1 MRRTPLG
8 RLLAILL
15 TFGLIAA
22 ACGSDDTADSAASD
36 DTSSDSSDASTD
48 AEDTSSD
55 SDDASSDSAD
65 AEVVESGLEGTL
77 RVLIHQNPPGVEF
90 MENFSAEFEAANPGV
105 TVDLTV
111 VNADDIPTI
120 NQTRLNAKDID
131 VTTIS
136 VTGFANAVQPFM
148 TGADSPYWQQLI
160 EAGLLMDLNGQ
171 DYLANYD
178 QAAIDGSTFNGGT
191 YALSLGR
198 TSYSGM
204 FVNTDILSDIG
215 AEMPTT
221 WDELVSTCEAAKEGG
236 YKCAVAGGSDGW
248 PIFVGTYGLL
258 GSLYPD
264 QSALVEGL
272 WDGSV
277 TWDDETGIQ
286 LFERYEYYANDMLDA
301 ESAGLT
307 GDSAAQRYA
316 AGDVLFGPMGAWN
329 AGPVADNA
337 EFGWE
342 YIPFPGSDDAANNQ
356 TLYGKDDMSLAVAA
370 DTPVADIAHA
380 YLAAFSEPDNYNA
393 FANATNY
400 LPTQPTAA
408 LESALGTSIA
418 PILQAGNFAIGF
430 EQLFVGPT
438 GAGQWANAKDGALW
452 MYNGD
457 FTDPAAAAAQAQADL
472 AAGLAG

>member
-1 MRRTPLG
+1 MRSTRMKLLA
-8 RLLAILL
+8 LLAIMAML
-15 TFGLIAA
+15 AA
-22 ACGSDDTADSAASD
+22 ACGGSDDAASD
-36 DTSSDSSDASTD
+36 GTSDATDTAADDGSTDDGSTDDGSADDGAADDSSTN
-48 AEDTSSD
+48 
-55 SDDASSDSAD
+55 
-65 AEVVESGLEGTL
+65 SGLEGTL

-90 MENFSAEFEAANPGV
+90 MENFNSEFEAANPGV
-105 TVDLTV
+105 SIDMTV
-111 VNADDIPTI
+111 VNADDIPTV

-136 VTGFANAVQPFM
+136 VTGFANAVQPYM

-160 EAGLLMDLNGQ
+160 EAGLLMDLSGQ
-171 DYLANYD
+171 PYLANYD
-178 QAAIDGSTFNGGT
+178 QAAIDGSSFDGGV

-204 FVNTDILSDIG
+204 FVNEDILAEVGVDI
-215 AEMPTT
+215 PTT
-221 WDELVSTCEAAKEGG
+221 WDELVSACEAVKDAGF
-236 YKCAVAGGSDGW
+236 KCAVAGGQDAW
-248 PIFVGTYGLL
+248 PVFVGTYGLL

-264 QSALVEGL
+264 QQALVEGL

-277 TWDDETGIQ
+277 KWDDEQGIK
-286 LFERYEYYANDMLDA
+286 LFERYDYYANDMLDA

-316 AGDVLFGPMGAWN
+316 AGDVAFGPMGAWN
-329 AGPVADNA
+329 AGAVADNA
-337 EFGWE
+337 GFEWE
-342 YIPFPGSDDAANNQ
+342 YIPFPGSDDAADNQ
-356 TLYGKDDMSLAVAA
+356 TLFGKDDMSFAVAA
-370 DTPVADIAHA
+370 DTPVPDIAHA

-430 EQLFVGPT
+430 EQLFVQPK
-438 GAGQWANAKDGALW
+438 GAGQWHNAKDGALW

-457 FTDPAAAAAQAQADL
+457 FTDPAVAAEQAQADL
-472 AAGLAG
+472 EAGLAG

>member
-1 MRRTPLG
+1 MRRTTIG

-15 TFGLIAA
+15 TLGLIAA
-22 ACGSDDTADSAASD
+22 ACGSDDSTDSASSDDTSDDSSD
-36 DTSSDSSDASTD
+36 DTSSDT
-48 AEDTSSD
+48 
-55 SDDASSDSAD
+55 AD
-65 AEVVESGLEGTL
+65 SGLEGTL

-90 MENFSAEFEAANPGV
+90 MEGFNADFEAANPGV
-105 TVDLTV
+105 SVDMTV

-136 VTGFANAVQPFM
+136 VTGFANGVQPYM

-160 EAGLLMDLNGQ
+160 EAGLLMDLTGQ
-171 DYLANYD
+171 PYLANYD
-178 QAAIDGSTFNGGT
+178 QAAIDGSTFEDGV

-204 FVNTDILSDIG
+204 FVNTDILGEIG
-215 AEMPTT
+215 ADIPTT
-221 WDELVSTCEAAKEGG
+221 WDELVSACEAAKEGG
-236 YKCAVAGGSDGW
+236 FKCAVAGGQDAW

-277 TWDDETGIQ
+277 TWDDDTGIQ
-286 LFERYEYYANDMLDA
+286 LFERYDYYANDMLDA

-307 GDSAAQRYA
+307 GDSAAQRYTV
-316 AGDVLFGPMGAWN
+316 GDVAFGPMGAWN
-329 AGPVADNA
+329 AGVVADNA
-337 EFGWE
+337 AFAWE

-356 TLYGKDDMSLAVAA
+356 TLFGKDDMSFAIAA
-370 DTPVADIAHA
+370 DTPVVDIAQA
-380 YLAAFSEPDNYNA
+380 YLAAFSEPDSYND

-400 LPTQPTAA
+400 LPTQPTAT

-418 PILQAGNFAIGF
+418 PILQAGDFAIGF
-430 EQLFVGPT
+430 EQLFVGPK

-452 MYNGD
+452 LYNGD
-457 FTDPAAAAAQAQADL
+457 FTDSAEAAAQAQADL
-472 AAGLAG
+472 ASGLAG

>member
-1 MRRTPLG
+1 MRSTSIG

-15 TFGLIAA
+15 TLGLIAV
-22 ACGSDDTADSAASD
+22 ACGSDDATDSTAPDDS
-36 DTSSDSSDASTD
+36 
-48 AEDTSSD
+48 
-55 SDDASSDSAD
+55 SSDSAD
-65 AEVVESGLEGTL
+65 SEDTAPETDDSEDTSSASDDTDEMADSAMEGTL

-90 MENFSAEFEAANPGV
+90 MENFNAEFEAANPGV
-105 TVDLTV
+105 SVDMTV

-160 EAGLLMDLNGQ
+160 EAGLLMDLSGQ

-178 QAAIDGSTFNGGT
+178 QAAIDGSSFDGGT

-204 FVNTDILSDIG
+204 FVNTDILSEIG
-215 AEMPTT
+215 AEIPTT
-221 WDELVSTCEAAKEGG
+221 WAELQSACEAAKEGG
-236 YKCAVAGGSDGW
+236 FKCAVAGGQDGW

-277 TWDDETGIQ
+277 TWDDATGNE
-286 LFERYEYYANDMLDA
+286 LFEKYAYFANEMLDA

-307 GDSAAQRYA
+307 GDSAAQRYT
-316 AGDVLFGPMGAWN
+316 AGDVAFGPMGAWN
-329 AGPVADNA
+329 AGVVADNA

-356 TLYGKDDMSLAVAA
+356 TLFGKDDMSFAIAA

-380 YLAAFSEPDNYNA
+380 YLAAFSDTDNYNN

-408 LESALGTSIA
+408 LDSALGTSIA

-430 EQLFVGPT
+430 EQLFVGPK
-438 GAGQWANAKDGALW
+438 GAGQWANAKDGSLW
-452 MYNGD
+452 LYNGD
-457 FTDPAAAAAQAQADL
+457 FTDPAEAATQAQADL

>member
-1 MRRTPLG
+1 MH
-8 RLLAILL
+8 
-15 TFGLIAA
+15 
-22 ACGSDDTADSAASD
+22 ADA
-36 DTSSDSSDASTD
+36 
-48 AEDTSSD
+48 
-55 SDDASSDSAD
+55 DDADADADDAD
-65 AEVVESGLEGTL
+65 AEADADDADADVTEAAAGLEGTL

-90 MENFSAEFEAANPGV
+90 MENFNSEFEAANPGV
-105 TVDLTV
+105 TVDMAV

-120 NQTRLNAKDID
+120 NQTRLNADDID

-148 TGADSPYWQQLI
+148 AGADSPYWQQLI
-160 EAGLLMDLNGQ
+160 EAGLLMDLSGQ
-171 DYLANYD
+171 GYLHNYD
-178 QAAIDGSTFNGGT
+178 QAAVDGSSFDGGT

-204 FVNTDILSDIG
+204 FVNTDILGDLGVEI
-215 AEMPTT
+215 PTT
-221 WDELVSTCEAAKEGG
+221 WGELESTCEAAKAGG
-236 YKCAVAGGSDGW
+236 YKCAVAGGQDGW

-277 TWDDETGIQ
+277 AWDDATGME
-286 LFERYEYYANDMLDA
+286 LFEKYEYFANDMLDA

-316 AGDVLFGPMGAWN
+316 AGDVAFGPMGAWN
-329 AGPVADNA
+329 ASIVADNA
-337 EFGWE
+337 SFAWE

-356 TLYGKDDMSLAVAA
+356 TLFGKDDMSLAVAA
-370 DTPVADIAHA
+370 NTPVADIAHA
-380 YLAAFSEPDNYNA
+380 YLGALSDTDNYNA
-393 FANATNY
+393 FVNATNY

-408 LESALGTSIA
+408 LESPLGTSIA

-457 FTDPAAAAAQAQADL
+457 FTDPAEAAAQAQADL